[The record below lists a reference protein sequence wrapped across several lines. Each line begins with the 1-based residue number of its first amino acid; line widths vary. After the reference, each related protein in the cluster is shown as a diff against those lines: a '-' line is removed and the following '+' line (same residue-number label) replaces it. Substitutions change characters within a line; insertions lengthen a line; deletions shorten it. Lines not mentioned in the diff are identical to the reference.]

1 MFDRLRAEWEPARYP
16 VDGPPFRAYLVNT
29 VAVHY
34 TADDRI
40 PLDVGRYL
48 ANIQTSYETKRG
60 YSIGYNAAVDQ
71 SGVCWELRGTTF
83 KCAANRGYNDMT
95 FAILM
100 LVDGAD
106 PANDR
111 MVARTRQLVRDVRLV
126 CPDAR
131 IVGHRDIGS
140 TACPGAGL
148 YGQVVNGVFEPQK
161 GPTMLVV
168 DYQPGTANW
177 VACVWTGTHLA
188 WLRDGNVDQ
197 ITRRTGVTRETVN
210 RAEFVGL
217 IRSSRTIG
225 EAPPMDADLI
235 KLWKKSA

>member
-1 MFDRLRAEWEPARYP
+1 
-16 VDGPPFRAYLVNT
+16 
-29 VAVHY
+29 
-34 TADDRI
+34 
-40 PLDVGRYL
+40 
-48 ANIQTSYETKRG
+48 
-60 YSIGYNAAVDQ
+60 
-71 SGVCWELRGTTF
+71 
-83 KCAANRGYNDMT
+83 
-95 FAILM
+95 
-100 LVDGAD
+100 
-106 PANDR
+106 
-111 MVARTRQLVRDVRLV
+111 
-126 CPDAR
+126 
-131 IVGHRDIGS
+131 
-140 TACPGAGL
+140 
-148 YGQVVNGVFEPQK
+148 VNGVFEPQK

-235 KLWKKSA
+235 KLWKKSG